1 MTLCLAP
8 VQSFLAMSRAIR
20 CGRGLPVRAR
30 LAAPAQDSRWSSVR
44 AQLAKSGDEL
54 VSVAPLLERGNERF
68 GDLIDAPL
76 APSPCPRCAPM
87 SAMRAAKT
95 IGRPLGSAPF
105 LGQLA
110 NLTGRD
116 PRARR
121 RGPGPKPMEVK

>member
-1 MTLCLAP
+1 MAAARYVALN
-8 VQSFLAMSRAIR
+8 Q
-20 CGRGLPVRAR
+20 VRAR
-30 LAAPAQDSRWSSVR
+30 LAARAHDWRWSSVP
-44 AQLAKSGDEL
+44 AHQAKNEDEL
-54 VSVAPLLERGNERF
+54 VSVAQLLERCNERF

-105 LGQLA
+105 LDQLA

-121 RGPGPKPMEVK
+121 RGPKPMGVK